1 MCIRDRPKTDPK
13 TAENVVLESLML
25 EMVGV
30 EMPTWEEDLEAYM
43 REVDLL
49 AV

>member
-1 MCIRDRPKTDPK
+1 MPKTDPK